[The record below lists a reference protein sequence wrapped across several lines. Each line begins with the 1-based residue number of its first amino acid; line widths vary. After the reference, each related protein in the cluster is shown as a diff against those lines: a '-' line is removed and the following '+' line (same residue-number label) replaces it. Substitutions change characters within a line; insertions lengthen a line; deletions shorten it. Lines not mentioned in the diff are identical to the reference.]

1 MSVLVETERLL
12 LRELLA
18 EDALS
23 MFTMDSD
30 PEVHR
35 YLGNKPLMSLRQSQE
50 QITFIQR
57 QYRENGIGRWAVID
71 KQTGDFVGWSGLK
84 LITEL
89 LNQRTN
95 FYELGYRFL
104 RPYWGRG
111 YATEAAQASVHYAFN
126 TLGLT
131 AIYSMADVQHQASH
145 HVLLKLGFVCIGQF
159 DFQGEAHNW
168 YELLHPQ

>member
-1 MSVLVETERLL
+1 MSVLIETERLY

-35 YLGNKPLMSLRQSQE
+35 YLGNKPLASLMQSQE

-71 KQTGDFVGWSGLK
+71 KQTGNFVGWSGLK
-84 LITEL
+84 LITES
-89 LNQRTN
+89 LNQQTN

-104 RPYWGRG
+104 RQYWGRG
-111 YATEAAQASVHYAFN
+111 YATEAARASLHYGFN

-131 AIYSMADVQHQASH
+131 AVYSMADVQNQASNK
-145 HVLLKLGFVCIGQF
+145 VLLKLGFTYISQF
-159 DFQGEAHNW
+159 DSLGEAHNW
-168 YELLHPQ
+168 YEILHS